1 MQFDTVVAQ
10 ERPSTAP
17 EKFTVYDVDGDHY
30 VYCPVR
36 CRAYKVN
43 AKPEELV
50 RQWWLYRLHTE
61 YGYAFDQM
69 AVEVPV
75 KVGSGEA
82 KKAADIVV
90 YADGKTRTPR
100 IFVEVKKP
108 NRKDGVEQLQVY
120 MNATGCRVGLWSNGS
135 PPHVYLLR
143 MEPNEHSEDATWR
156 ELRNVPRRT
165 EQIADVD
172 TPITRAELE
181 PVKDFLSLF
190 RECENFIKAHEG
202 ANPFDE
208 IFKLIFAKLF
218 DERRHLKNDTSQA
231 HFRVGAFEAATDART
246 RISGLFES
254 AKAHWSGV
262 FDAGDTLT
270 LSDETLAFC
279 VSALQKA
286 YLLKSDSDALGA
298 AFEVMINPGMKGDKG
313 QYFTPRHVVRLCI
326 DVLNPQEDESV
337 FDPACGSGGFL
348 IYAMDKVF
356 KDIASERDDHSEILE
371 NQKDY
376 ASTYIF
382 GMDYDRT
389 LAKVAKAYMLIW
401 GDGRSNIAVAD
412 ALNENY
418 WDQTTLGKFTTGSG
432 KERRLRQFDVIVTN
446 PPFAGDIKS
455 EDTLSKFEVAFKTQS
470 GKRTR
475 HAQLSRDKLFV
486 ERCVKFLKPG
496 GRMAIVLPRGL
507 LKNYNDEAIRRYI
520 LMECRVVATIGLS
533 GDMFKP
539 YTNTK
544 TCVLVLQK
552 RKKRLSNIKE
562 AEKDGSIVFGQTTLS
577 GKDRSGRLIYDNDGT
592 VRSDLPE
599 IAAFLKQNVVWN

>member
-1 MQFDTVVAQ
+1 MQFDTEILA
-10 ERPSTAP
+10 ERPSIAP
-17 EKFTVYDVDGDHY
+17 DKFTVYEVAEDRY
-30 VYCPVR
+30 VFCPVR
-36 CRAYKVN
+36 ARAYKVN
-43 AKPEELV
+43 TKPEELV

-61 YGYAFDQM
+61 YGYSFEQM

-90 YADGKTRTPR
+90 YTDAKTRTPR

-143 MEPNEHSEDATWR
+143 IEPNEQSEDATWR
-156 ELRNVPRRT
+156 ELRNIPRRT

-190 RECENFIKAHEG
+190 RECEDFIKAHEG

-208 IFKLIFAKLF
+208 IFKLIFAKLY
-218 DERRHLKNDTSQA
+218 DERRHLKNDTSKAQ
-231 HFRVGAFEAATDART
+231 FRVGAFEAAADART
-246 RISGLFES
+246 RISTLFES

-262 FDAGDTLT
+262 FDIGESLV

-286 YLLKSDSDALGA
+286 HLLKSDSDALGV

-313 QYFTPRHVVRLCI
+313 QYFIPRHVVRLCI
-326 DVLNPQEDESV
+326 DVLSPQEDESV

-356 KDIASERDDHSEILE
+356 KDIAAERDDESEILE

-376 ASTYIF
+376 AST
-382 GMDYDRT
+382 
-389 LAKVAKAYMLIW
+389 
-401 GDGRSNIAVAD
+401 
-412 ALNENY
+412 
-418 WDQTTLGKFTTGSG
+418 
-432 KERRLRQFDVIVTN
+432 
-446 PPFAGDIKS
+446 
-455 EDTLSKFEVAFKTQS
+455 
-470 GKRTR
+470 
-475 HAQLSRDKLFV
+475 
-486 ERCVKFLKPG
+486 
-496 GRMAIVLPRGL
+496 
-507 LKNYNDEAIRRYI
+507 
-520 LMECRVVATIGLS
+520 
-533 GDMFKP
+533 
-539 YTNTK
+539 
-544 TCVLVLQK
+544 
-552 RKKRLSNIKE
+552 
-562 AEKDGSIVFGQTTLS
+562 
-577 GKDRSGRLIYDNDGT
+577 
-592 VRSDLPE
+592 
-599 IAAFLKQNVVWN
+599 